1 MTEVNWQYAC
11 VMVLAMIVGITISRW
26 TQQPL
31 GLSVTERIGIALGA
45 FCGAMIGA
53 KLPFALANWQAFLEG
68 GLWYASGKT
77 IVLGLVGG
85 YLGVEV
91 AKWSLDIHVKT
102 GDSFVVPV
110 AAAISVGRLGC
121 FVGGCCYGTP
131 TSLPWGVAFADG
143 IARHPTQLY
152 EAMFHATAAV
162 VLYVMWRRK
171 MFPGQLIKLYILAY
185 LVYRFATEWI
195 RPEPHMWFGLT
206 GYQWAAAVCIPVFVW
221 LWIRDAKAMAPT
233 RWEATSSM

>member
-1 MTEVNWQYAC
+1 MIEVNWQYAG
-11 VMVLAMIVGITISRW
+11 VMLLAMIVGITISRW

-53 KLPFALANWQAFLEG
+53 KLPFALANWQDFLEG

-91 AKWSLDIHVKT
+91 TKWSLDIHVKT

-110 AAAISVGRLGC
+110 AAAIAVGRLGC
-121 FVGGCCYGTP
+121 FVGGCYYGTP
-131 TSLPWGVAFADG
+131 TSLPWGIAFADG

-152 EAMFHATAAV
+152 EAMFHATAAI

-195 RPEPHMWFGLT
+195 RPEPDMWFGLT

-221 LWIRDAKAMAPT
+221 LWIRDAKAMAPAH
-233 RWEATSSM
+233 WEATSSM